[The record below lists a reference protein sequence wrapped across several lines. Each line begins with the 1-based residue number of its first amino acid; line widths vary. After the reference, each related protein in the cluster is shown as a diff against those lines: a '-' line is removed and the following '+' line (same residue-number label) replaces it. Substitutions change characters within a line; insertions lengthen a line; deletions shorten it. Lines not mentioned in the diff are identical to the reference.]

1 MINLINEIAGSNSN
15 NIFGSTR
22 PAGVTLNVNIVGA
35 DSEPNNFSPNDT
47 LSQTLLSLINQ
58 LAQQK
63 NQFQNEQNKNDSI
76 SEDEFYDL
84 LKTGKTQIENGQF
97 KTNEQVMF
105 EAKKWL
111 NEKL

>member
-22 PAGVTLNVNIVGA
+22 PAGVTLNVNIIGA

-58 LAQQK
+58 LAQQNLNNLIGSTSSK
-63 NQFQNEQNKNDSI
+63 IPF
-76 SEDEFYDL
+76 
-84 LKTGKTQIENGQF
+84 
-97 KTNEQVMF
+97 TNIIDW
-105 EAKKWL
+105 KK
-111 NEKL
+111 K